1 MSYLFLILQF
11 CLNQVTGATDFY
23 SYTKGTQRCMYINIP
38 LRQTDM
44 PLCLPKPAKNSLVN
58 FQWNLVNHFIY
69 HNDNKIELSMQAC
82 SQFIASTHYL
92 TLELSV
98 DNNECTMD
106 NNNYICKHH
115 LGLEQVNWPSSLLP
129 PFSSVGTHDCN
140 PFTEHYTYHL
150 SKANTLLG
158 SLIEL
163 WEINLM
169 CSIYMVFSF
178 VNYDTLE
185 WINYVWMC
193 WLWQLCYELWSLYAN
208 LKASICKFYCRKN

>member
-1 MSYLFLILQF
+1 MEFSESFYLSQWQQDWIIYAGMFTVHSI
-11 CLNQVTGATDFY
+11 
-23 SYTKGTQRCMYINIP
+23 YTLSDIRTICRQQRM
-38 LRQTDM
+38 
-44 PLCLPKPAKNSLVN
+44 
-58 FQWNLVNHFIY
+58 
-69 HNDNKIELSMQAC
+69 HNGQQL
-82 SQFIASTHYL
+82 
-92 TLELSV
+92 
-98 DNNECTMD
+98 
-106 NNNYICKHH
+106 YICKHH

-129 PFSSVGTHDCN
+129 PLFNCN
-140 PFTEHYTYHL
+140 PFIEHYTYHL

-158 SLIEL
+158 RLIEL

-193 WLWQLCYELWSLYAN
+193 WVWQLCYELWSLYAN

>member
-1 MSYLFLILQF
+1 
-11 CLNQVTGATDFY
+11 
-23 SYTKGTQRCMYINIP
+23 MYINIP

-129 PFSSVGTHDCN
+129 PSLKLAHTIVILSLNTIRIIYLKLTHYSAVWLNCGKSTWCVQSIWFSVLLIMILWNESIMSECADFDNFVTNYGAYMQIWKQAFAN
-140 PFTEHYTYHL
+140 FTAGKIKFRRDTSL
-150 SKANTLLG
+150 NTSQDNNCITVSDILP
-158 SLIEL
+158 
-163 WEINLM
+163 
-169 CSIYMVFSF
+169 IYRIK
-178 VNYDTLE
+178 L
-185 WINYVWMC
+185 
-193 WLWQLCYELWSLYAN
+193 
-208 LKASICKFYCRKN
+208 

>member
-1 MSYLFLILQF
+1 MEFSESFYLSQWQQDWIIYAGMFTVHSIYTLSDIRTICRQQRMHNGQQQLHLQASF
-11 CLNQVTGATDFY
+11 GIGAG
-23 SYTKGTQRCMYINIP
+23 KLTQQLASP
-38 LRQTDM
+38 L
-44 PLCLPKPAKNSLVN
+44 SL
-58 FQWNLVNHFIY
+58 
-69 HNDNKIELSMQAC
+69 
-82 SQFIASTHYL
+82 
-92 TLELSV
+92 
-98 DNNECTMD
+98 
-106 NNNYICKHH
+106 
-115 LGLEQVNWPSSLLP
+115 
-129 PFSSVGTHDCN
+129 VGTHDCN

>member
-1 MSYLFLILQF
+1 MEFSESFYLSQWRQDWIIYAGMFTVHSIYTLSDIRTICRQQRMHNGQQQLHLQASFGIGAGKLTQQLASPSLKLAHTIVILS
-11 CLNQVTGATDFY
+11 LNTIQ
-23 SYTKGTQRCMYINIP
+23 
-38 LRQTDM
+38 
-44 PLCLPKPAKNSLVN
+44 
-58 FQWNLVNHFIY
+58 
-69 HNDNKIELSMQAC
+69 
-82 SQFIASTHYL
+82 
-92 TLELSV
+92 
-98 DNNECTMD
+98 
-106 NNNYICKHH
+106 
-115 LGLEQVNWPSSLLP
+115 
-129 PFSSVGTHDCN
+129 
-140 PFTEHYTYHL
+140 YHL